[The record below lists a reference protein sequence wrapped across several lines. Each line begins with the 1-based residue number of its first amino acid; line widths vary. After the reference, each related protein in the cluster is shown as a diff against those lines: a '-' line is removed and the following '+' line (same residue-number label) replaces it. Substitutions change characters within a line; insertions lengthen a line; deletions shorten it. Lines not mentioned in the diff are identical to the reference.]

1 MKEGLNSKTYIT
13 TSRVLLSVLLHEEEG
28 RGFDPQLQHTMLCY
42 VSTLS
47 LSVCVGPLGYPTIKN
62 SIQVR

>member
-28 RGFDPQLQHTMLCY
+28 RGFDPQLQQTMLCY

-47 LSVCVGPLGYPTIKN
+47 LSVSVWGLWVTPPSKIAY
-62 SIQVR
+62 R